1 MFKDI
6 KVRVV
11 VTLVVTIAA
20 LYYLVPTLMPDL
32 PSSLKPY
39 FPKDKIK
46 LGLDLQGG
54 MHLVLEVET
63 EKAVESTVERL
74 SNNLKDTLMDM
85 NVRFRNLERVKG
97 TTISLELGGKE
108 ENDALAKVLHDR
120 YPDLEIKS
128 SEIVEGR
135 EKVYLKLKD
144 KRIEEL
150 KKFAVEQSLET
161 IRNRIDQFG
170 VSEPEIIPQGDDR
183 ILIQLPGIK
192 DPQRAINLI
201 GKTALLE
208 FKLVDEGSSLE
219 DALRGNIPPGDIIAY
234 GYKEEKGIGQRVK
247 VPYLLKEKAML
258 TGETLE
264 KAEVRI
270 SDRFGEPYISM
281 KFNSQGAR
289 DFDRIT
295 SENVKKRLA
304 IVLDGVVYSAPVIQE
319 RISGGDAQITGSFRL
334 EEARD
339 LAIVLRAGA
348 LPAPVRMLE
357 QVTVG
362 PSLGQDS
369 IEKGILSTIIGFLL
383 VVIFMIVYYRL
394 SGIVANV
401 ALFLNVILT
410 LGTLALFKASLT
422 LPGIAGIVLTIGMAV
437 DANVLIFERTRE
449 EMRMGKTPRASVE
462 TGYGKAFIT
471 ILDTHVTTLI
481 AAMFLFQFGTG
492 PVKGFA
498 VTLTIGL
505 IYSIFTAVFV
515 TRIVFDYF
523 VWNRKIKK
531 VSIGI

>member
-1 MFKDI
+1 MI
-6 KVRVV
+6 I
-11 VTLVVTIAA
+11 TLVVTMVS
-20 LYYLVPTLMPDL
+20 LYYLVPTMVPDL
-32 PSSLKPY
+32 PSFLKPY

-54 MHLVLEVET
+54 MHLVLEVGT

-74 SNNLKDTLMDM
+74 SNNLKETLMDR
-85 NVRFRNLERVKG
+85 NIRFRNLERVQG
-97 TTISLELGGKE
+97 TAISLELGDKDAGSELGKI
-108 ENDALAKVLHDR
+108 LHDR

-128 SEIVEGR
+128 SEMVQGR

-144 KRIEEL
+144 KRVEEI

-170 VSEPEIIPQGDDR
+170 VTEPEIVPQGEDR

-208 FKLVDEGSSLE
+208 FKLVDEGASLE
-219 DALRGNIPPGDIIAY
+219 EALRGNVPPGDIIAY
-234 GYKEEKGIGQRVK
+234 GYKEEKGHSQRVK
-247 VPYLLKEKAML
+247 VPYLLKERAML

-270 SDRFGEPYISM
+270 SDRFGEPYIAI

-295 SENVKKRLA
+295 AENVKKRLA

-319 RISGGDAQITGSFRL
+319 RISGGEAQITGAFTM

-369 IEKGILSTIIGFLL
+369 IEKGILSIAIGFLM
-383 VVIFMIVYYRL
+383 VVAFMIVYYRL
-394 SGIVANV
+394 SGMLANM
-401 ALFLNVILT
+401 ALVLNVILI
-410 LGTLALFKASLT
+410 LGTLVLFKASLT
-422 LPGIAGIVLTIGMAV
+422 LPGIAGILLTIGMAV
-437 DANVLIFERTRE
+437 DANVLIYERTRE
-449 EMRMGKTPRASVE
+449 EIRTGKTPRASIE
-462 TGYGKAFIT
+462 AGYGKALIT
-471 ILDTHVTTLI
+471 ILDSNITTLI
-481 AAMFLFQFGTG
+481 AAVFLFQFGTG
-492 PVKGFA
+492 SVKGFA

-505 IYSIFTAVFV
+505 IYSMFTAVFV
-515 TRIVFDYF
+515 TRIVYDYF
-523 VWNRKIKK
+523 IWDRKIKRL
-531 VSIGI
+531 SIGI